1 MLKMWQPIADATFWH
16 TNGGD
21 CICYSKQD
29 KPNNCRWFNA
39 DLEDIMSAP
48 GDKDEHSDDPLSHL
62 DLDGYIAQHLRT
74 IHTSDPAG
82 FEGLCASLTSNQ
94 LQTVKAM
101 FS

>member
-1 MLKMWQPIADATFWH
+1 MHPSGTQMVEIM
-16 TNGGD
+16 
-21 CICYSKQD
+21 CCS
-29 KPNNCRWFNA
+29 NCWWFTA

-82 FEGLCASLTSNQ
+82 FEGLCASLTSHQ

>member
-1 MLKMWQPIADATFWH
+1 
-16 TNGGD
+16 
-21 CICYSKQD
+21 
-29 KPNNCRWFNA
+29 
-39 DLEDIMSAP
+39 MSAP

-82 FEGLCASLTSNQ
+82 FEGLCASLTSHQ